1 MGKPRCK
8 WWGYIRRVL
17 RAYPYLRK
25 ELDELQ
31 KPMQSK
37 GEQVCRGSGVGR
49 PVEMMAAVTL
59 PDRQEQLELEAVEK
73 AMSEVDEIS
82 NKLVE
87 MVFFKGTHT
96 LEGAAQRLFISY
108 RTARRRQAWFI
119 CSVAENLGLTE

>member
-1 MGKPRCK
+1 MSKPRYK

-59 PDRQEQLELEAVEK
+59 PDRQEQRELQAVEK
-73 AMSEVDEIS
+73 ALDEVDEIS
-82 NKLVE
+82 RRLVE
-87 MVFFKGTHT
+87 MVFFKQSHT
-96 LEGAAQRLFISY
+96 LQGAAMCLHISY
-108 RTARRRQAWFI
+108 RTARRRQSYIIVA
-119 CSVAENLGLTE
+119 VAEALGLA